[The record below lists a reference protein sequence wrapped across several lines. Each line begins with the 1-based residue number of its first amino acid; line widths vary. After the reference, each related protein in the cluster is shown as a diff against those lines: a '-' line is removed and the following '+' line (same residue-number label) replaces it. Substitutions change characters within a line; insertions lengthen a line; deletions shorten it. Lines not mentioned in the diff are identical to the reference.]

1 MPFTLAHPLAVIP
14 FRKTRMDMTALII
27 GSMAPDFDYFYHT
40 HSGFILSHSL
50 PGIIYYCLPITIS
63 VALLWHFVVKAS
75 LASAL
80 PLSLCCKYSDW
91 LSSRWEFQSFLR
103 IIVIIVSAVAGV
115 MTHLAW
121 DSFTHINGFFVQNID
136 FLTRRTFVFN
146 FPLYKLLQYSCGL
159 VGASMVLFVIVRH
172 SSQEPPMVVRHH
184 LKIFWITALSVF
196 IVLCTV
202 RYYSMQY
209 GSMDELL
216 KYTIVILLSGIV
228 VSITL
233 ASIVVR
239 IYSVVQRSKNARS
252 DI

>member
-40 HSGFILSHSL
+40 HIGVILSHSF

-63 VALLWHFVVKAS
+63 VALLWHFVVKTS

-115 MTHLAW
+115 MTRG
-121 DSFTHINGFFVQNID
+121 S
-136 FLTRRTFVFN
+136 
-146 FPLYKLLQYSCGL
+146 S
-159 VGASMVLFVIVRH
+159 GASAGPG
-172 SSQEPPMVVRHH
+172 SS
-184 LKIFWITALSVF
+184 
-196 IVLCTV
+196 
-202 RYYSMQY
+202 
-209 GSMDELL
+209 
-216 KYTIVILLSGIV
+216 
-228 VSITL
+228 
-233 ASIVVR
+233 
-239 IYSVVQRSKNARS
+239 
-252 DI
+252 